1 MTSRAAR
8 MLFTVAGWT
17 VAGFAITLALALVVA
32 HASGRQSL
40 TVMSGSMEPTID
52 TGDVVVAK
60 PIAPMDA
67 RVGDVIT
74 YKEPHGAGRLI
85 THRVKK
91 MQALGDRVR
100 FITQGDANDTSERWQ
115 VANTGQIAR
124 VTHRVPKL
132 GYGLGFLRDPS
143 KRLFLI
149 AIPALLLGVFELV
162 RIWRPAQPETQGT
175 P

>member
-1 MTSRAAR
+1 MIAR
-8 MLFTVAGWT
+8 SARTLITVAGWT
-17 VAGFAITLALALVVA
+17 AAGFAIALAVTLLVA

-67 RVGDVIT
+67 RVGDVVT
-74 YKEPHGAGRLI
+74 YKEPHGEGRLI
-85 THRVKK
+85 THRVKT
-91 MQALGDRVR
+91 MQALQDKVR
-100 FITQGDANDTSERWQ
+100 FTTQGDANDTSEHWQ
-115 VANTGQIAR
+115 VATTGQIAR

-132 GYGLGFLRDPS
+132 GYALGFLRDPS

-149 AIPALLLGVFELV
+149 AIPALLLGLFELV
-162 RIWRPAQPETQGT
+162 RIWRPARPEPQGT
-175 P
+175 S

>member
-1 MTSRAAR
+1 MIRGSRT
-8 MLFTVAGWT
+8 LLTVAGWT
-17 VAGFAITLALALVVA
+17 VAGFAIALALALVVA

-74 YKEPHGAGRLI
+74 YKEPHGTGRLI
-85 THRVKK
+85 THRVRT
-91 MQALGDRVR
+91 MQALEGKVR
-100 FITQGDANDTSERWQ
+100 FTTQGDANDTSERWQ
-115 VANTGQIAR
+115 VGNTGQIAR

-162 RIWRPAQPETQGT
+162 RIWRPARPETQGT
-175 P
+175 S

>member
-1 MTSRAAR
+1 MISRGAR
-8 MLFTVAGWT
+8 IVLTIAGWT
-17 VAGFAITLALALVVA
+17 VAGFAIVLAVTLVVA

-67 RVGDVIT
+67 RVGDVVT
-74 YKEPHGAGRLI
+74 YKEPHGEGRLI

-91 MQALGDRVR
+91 MQALEDKVR
-100 FITQGDANDTSERWQ
+100 FTTQGDANDTSERWQ
-115 VANTGQIAR
+115 VATSGQIAR

-162 RIWRPAQPETQGT
+162 RIWRPARPETQGT
-175 P
+175 A